1 MEDDLQEKQG
11 FLRENILERGY
22 DADEFMTFLQ
32 SKKGE
37 SGLDL
42 NNWKMDE
49 LIIVVGEFS
58 KNKHVKQNQDEEE
71 KEPKEKNLEEN
82 EQNIKTE
89 NNENPENNTD
99 IQNNNTNNF
108 VFHSSV
114 ETGDYMGK
122 CQASE
127 ITSFSNINNIRVK
140 LSSPKKI
147 EGGIFKKAF
156 ISYDVTTEPFKFQMT
171 KRYSDFLWLKNML
184 SLIYVNCVIPP
195 LCKKNFTDRFSDYLI
210 DKRMRSIEKFM
221 DGILEHP
228 LMRNSEII
236 KDFLSLTNPK
246 EYNKKVDKY
255 NKIKKAPT
263 FVRQIKTLTGEVNI
277 EVNNEKEAYF
287 EKIKNYSKDNY
298 LLLQKITKG
307 YKSIMNIMQQ
317 LSNKMKDISKIW
329 KQVLDI
335 SIKNS
340 DGHNTA
346 ETFNIMSKLMED
358 WSEVQISQMKVINV
372 NIREYF
378 RYVKNQFNGLKEM
391 SERVQN
397 SKTTYL
403 KFKEKLLK
411 QKETLYEKQDPSQW
425 QLKEE
430 DRQNVMNIVKNKDLA
445 FSKMLPQDT
454 IKMEELKNFYGC
466 MLNSAIGEYE
476 RIRRINAKRHK
487 EYTTKFVRELSKEL
501 TTLHMSVVD
510 RLSEFNELKDDF
522 DNEIKIEEKI
532 VKLDEPN
539 QENLEENNDNNIN
552 NIDNKNINEENKI
565 DNIENKDDNKNNDE
579 ANKKDTNEEKNKNS
593 GNEISK
599 DLAKA
604 EHSKLKDNN
613 LKEKDKK
620 QNKDK
625 NKEKEKEKKID
636 NKKLDKKNI
645 KEEKKNIVKEENK
658 NKNKKEEKIMN
669 DKKEKTEKNKNKV
682 EIKQEKKVENK
693 KQVDIKKEK
702 ENKIKHED
710 NQQKKEEIINKNK
723 IKDEKKKE
731 EPKKEVKIEEKKK
744 EEPKK
749 EIKIEEQKKEEP
761 KKEVKIEEK
770 KEEKKEEIKIVE
782 KKEEKKEEIKIDEKN
797 DEKKEEIKIEEKKK
811 EEPKEEIKIEEKKEE
826 KKEEKNEEKNEEIK
840 IEEKK
845 EEEKEKKKEDN
856 KIEINI
862 NNENIIKINN
872 INEKEDDKK
881 ELIENDKLKIKENI
895 KDEDIKKE
903 DDKK

>member
-58 KNKHVKQNQDEEE
+58 KNKHVKPNQDEEE

-522 DNEIKIEEKI
+522 DDEIKIEEKI

-565 DNIENKDDNKNNDE
+565 DNIVNKDANKNNDE
-579 ANKKDTNEEKNKNS
+579 ANKKVINEEKNKNS
-593 GNEISK
+593 VNEISK

-604 EHSKLKDNN
+604 EPSKLKDNN

-620 QNKDK
+620 QNEDK
-625 NKEKEKEKKID
+625 NKEKEKEKKIG

-645 KEEKKNIVKEENK
+645 KDEKKNIVKEENK

-669 DKKEKTEKNKNKV
+669 DKKEKIEKNKNKP

-797 DEKKEEIKIEEKKK
+797 EEKKEEIKIEEKKK

-826 KKEEKNEEKNEEIK
+826 KKEEKNEEIK

>member
-58 KNKHVKQNQDEEE
+58 KNKHVKPNQDEEE

-358 WSEVQISQMKVINV
+358 WSEIQISQMKVINV

-445 FSKMLPQDT
+445 FSKMLPQDK

-522 DNEIKIEEKI
+522 DDEIKIEEKI

-565 DNIENKDDNKNNDE
+565 DNIENKDTNKNNDE
-579 ANKKDTNEEKNKNS
+579 ANKKDINEEKNKNS
-593 GNEISK
+593 DNEISK

-620 QNKDK
+620 QNEDK
-625 NKEKEKEKKID
+625 NKEKEKAKKID

-645 KEEKKNIVKEENK
+645 KDEKKNIVKEENK

-669 DKKEKTEKNKNKV
+669 DKKEKIENNKNKV

-731 EPKKEVKIEEKKK
+731 EPKKELKIEEKKK
-744 EEPKK
+744 EEPRK

-761 KKEVKIEEK
+761 RKEVKIEEK

-797 DEKKEEIKIEEKKK
+797 EEKKEEIKIEEKKK

-862 NNENIIKINN
+862 NNENITKINI

-881 ELIENDKLKIKENI
+881 ELKENDKLEIKENI

>member
-58 KNKHVKQNQDEEE
+58 KNKHVKPNQDEEE

-522 DNEIKIEEKI
+522 DDEIKIEEKI

-593 GNEISK
+593 DNEISK

-620 QNKDK
+620 QNEDK

-645 KEEKKNIVKEENK
+645 KDEKKNIVKEENK

-669 DKKEKTEKNKNKV
+669 DKKEKIEKNKNKV

-749 EIKIEEQKKEEP
+749 EIKIEEKKEEP

-770 KEEKKEEIKIVE
+770 KDEKKEEIKIVE

-797 DEKKEEIKIEEKKK
+797 EEKKEEIKIEEKKK
-811 EEPKEEIKIEEKKEE
+811 EEPKEEIKAEEKKEE
-826 KKEEKNEEKNEEIK
+826 KKEEKNEEIK

-862 NNENIIKINN
+862 NNENITKINI

-881 ELIENDKLKIKENI
+881 ELKENDKLEIKENI

>member
-58 KNKHVKQNQDEEE
+58 KNKHVKPNQDEEE

-522 DNEIKIEEKI
+522 DDEIKIEEKI

-565 DNIENKDDNKNNDE
+565 DNIVNKDDNKNNDE

-593 GNEISK
+593 DNEISK

-620 QNKDK
+620 QNEDK

-645 KEEKKNIVKEENK
+645 KDEKKNIVKEENK

-669 DKKEKTEKNKNKV
+669 DKKEKIEKNKNKV

-797 DEKKEEIKIEEKKK
+797 EEKKEEIKIEEKKK

-826 KKEEKNEEKNEEIK
+826 KKEEKNEEIK

>member
-58 KNKHVKQNQDEEE
+58 KNKHVKPNQDEEE

-501 TTLHMSVVD
+501 TTLHMSLVD

-522 DNEIKIEEKI
+522 DDEIKIEEKI

-539 QENLEENNDNNIN
+539 QENLEENNENNIN

-593 GNEISK
+593 DNEISK

-620 QNKDK
+620 QNEDK

-669 DKKEKTEKNKNKV
+669 DKKEKIEKNKNKV

-702 ENKIKHED
+702 ENKIKHDAKQER
-710 NQQKKEEIINKNK
+710 KEEIINKNE
-723 IKDEKKKE
+723 IKEEKKKV

-749 EIKIEEQKKEEP
+749 EIKIEEKKKEEP

-770 KEEKKEEIKIVE
+770 KEEKKEEIKI
-782 KKEEKKEEIKIDEKN
+782 EEKKEEIKIDEKN
-797 DEKKEEIKIEEKKK
+797 EEKKEEIKIEEKKK
-811 EEPKEEIKIEEKKEE
+811 EETKEEIKIEEKKEE
-826 KKEEKNEEKNEEIK
+826 KKEEKNEEIK

>member
-58 KNKHVKQNQDEEE
+58 KNKHVKPNQDEEE

-391 SERVQN
+391 TERVQN

-411 QKETLYEKQDPSQW
+411 QKETLYEKQDPTQW

-454 IKMEELKNFYGC
+454 IKLEELKNFYGC

-522 DNEIKIEEKI
+522 DDEIKIEEKI

-539 QENLEENNDNNIN
+539 QENLEENNDNNQNDENIN
-552 NIDNKNINEENKI
+552 QDNFPKRKKNSYNAPKNKKSKMTEEELDEIEKMFRNIDEDQIPNPQI
-565 DNIENKDDNKNNDE
+565 
-579 ANKKDTNEEKNKNS
+579 
-593 GNEISK
+593 
-599 DLAKA
+599 
-604 EHSKLKDNN
+604 
-613 LKEKDKK
+613 
-620 QNKDK
+620 
-625 NKEKEKEKKID
+625 KEKEKSD
-636 NKKLDKKNI
+636 FLNKKRKKAQRKE
-645 KEEKKNIVKEENK
+645 KEEKNEIKESKNLFKDIKELLKTYSLN
-658 NKNKKEEKIMN
+658 NDDD
-669 DKKEKTEKNKNKV
+669 DKK
-682 EIKQEKKVENK
+682 
-693 KQVDIKKEK
+693 
-702 ENKIKHED
+702 
-710 NQQKKEEIINKNK
+710 
-723 IKDEKKKE
+723 
-731 EPKKEVKIEEKKK
+731 
-744 EEPKK
+744 
-749 EIKIEEQKKEEP
+749 
-761 KKEVKIEEK
+761 EK
-770 KEEKKEEIKIVE
+770 KEEKEEKIKKKRGRKK
-782 KKEEKKEEIKIDEKN
+782 KKENDSDSNESNDDVDYLVPEKN
-797 DEKKEEIKIEEKKK
+797 DGYSKFKEFKELQKKVGN
-811 EEPKEEIKIEEKKEE
+811 
-826 KKEEKNEEKNEEIK
+826 KNYYKSS
-840 IEEKK
+840 
-845 EEEKEKKKEDN
+845 D
-856 KIEINI
+856 
-862 NNENIIKINN
+862 
-872 INEKEDDKK
+872 EDDY
-881 ELIENDKLKIKENI
+881 D
-895 KDEDIKKE
+895 DI
-903 DDKK
+903 DSDF

>member
-58 KNKHVKQNQDEEE
+58 KNKHVKPNQDEEE

-403 KFKEKLLK
+403 KFKERLLK

-522 DNEIKIEEKI
+522 DDEIKIEEKI

-593 GNEISK
+593 DNEISK

-620 QNKDK
+620 QNEDK
-625 NKEKEKEKKID
+625 NKEKEKEKKIG

-645 KEEKKNIVKEENK
+645 KDEKKNIVKEENK

-669 DKKEKTEKNKNKV
+669 DKKEKIEKNKNKV

-702 ENKIKHED
+702 ENKIKHDAKQER
-710 NQQKKEEIINKNK
+710 KEEIINKNE
-723 IKDEKKKE
+723 IKEEKKKV

-749 EIKIEEQKKEEP
+749 EIKIEEKKKEEP

-797 DEKKEEIKIEEKKK
+797 EEKKEEIKIEEKKK

-826 KKEEKNEEKNEEIK
+826 KKEEKNEEIK

-895 KDEDIKKE
+895 KDEDIKKG

>member
-58 KNKHVKQNQDEEE
+58 KNKHVKPNQDEEE

-522 DNEIKIEEKI
+522 DDEIKIEEKI

-593 GNEISK
+593 DNEISK

-620 QNKDK
+620 QNEDK

-669 DKKEKTEKNKNKV
+669 DKKEKIEKNKNKV

-702 ENKIKHED
+702 ENKIKHDAKQER
-710 NQQKKEEIINKNK
+710 KEEIINKNE
-723 IKDEKKKE
+723 IKEEKKKV

-749 EIKIEEQKKEEP
+749 EIKIEEKKKEEP

-797 DEKKEEIKIEEKKK
+797 EEKKEEIKIEEKKK

-826 KKEEKNEEKNEEIK
+826 KKEEKNEEIK